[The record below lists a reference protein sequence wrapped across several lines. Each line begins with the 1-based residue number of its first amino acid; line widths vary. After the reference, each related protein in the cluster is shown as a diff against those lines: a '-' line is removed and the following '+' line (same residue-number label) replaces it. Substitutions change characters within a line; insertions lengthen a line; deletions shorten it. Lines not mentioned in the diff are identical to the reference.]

1 MTGSDIDEARMILRC
16 LCIATG
22 KRIGRD
28 ITGKIAPLLDELERL
43 RESKVA
49 VLEWRR
55 DEARALAPGEVVV
68 PAEDLRAAVAWM
80 DAAANMVGTMGPLG
94 ELKTR
99 LRGLVEEGE
108 A

>member
-1 MTGSDIDEARMILRC
+1 VTDIDAARKALKHRLFYVHETEEIDMIV
-16 LCIATG
+16 T
-22 KRIGRD
+22 
-28 ITGKIAPLLDELERL
+28 LLGELERL
-43 RESKVA
+43 RKSKVA
-49 VLEWRR
+49 VLEIFH
-55 DEARALAPGEVVV
+55 DGYRALAPGEVAV

-80 DAAANMVGTMGPLG
+80 DAAADMVGAMGPLG